1 MVWNRSAQTIK
12 MPSTDCRTRC
22 VLLAPKGNR
31 AQDRGESVQSLLDRR
46 GWSAHEAS
54 DALGALAELC
64 LLERTQSLR
73 QAWGHQTVERL
84 ALVVVEP
91 QRWPQLPAMLS
102 AAQRYVPKASLW
114 SFVNSGL
121 HPLGPTVPAG
131 ETRQSGTNAPPASR
145 DRTPEVTPPP
155 VSGDEI
161 AMLLDG
167 EDGEP
172 QA

>member
-1 MVWNRSAQTIK
+1 

-22 VLLAPKGNR
+22 VLLAPKGDR
-31 AQDRGESVQSLLDRR
+31 AQDRGEDIQSLLDRR
-46 GWSAHEAS
+46 GWIAHEAY

-73 QAWGHQTVERL
+73 QAWGLQTIERL

-91 QRWPQLPAMLS
+91 QQWSQLPAMLS
-102 AAQRYVPKASLW
+102 AARRYVPKASLW
-114 SFVNSGL
+114 SFANSGL
-121 HPLGPTVPAG
+121 HPLGPTVPEG
-131 ETRQSGTNAPPASR
+131 ETRRSGTNAPPATR
-145 DRTPEVTPPP
+145 DRTTEVTPPT

-161 AMLLDG
+161 AMLL
-167 EDGEP
+167 EDEDREP